1 MRMMLV
7 IYELHI
13 NNMNKEDELCLFDCD
28 SLKEAKDF
36 FEYNL
41 EVKTSSS
48 NLSKRI
54 KTNGVINKKY
64 KIYKIK

>member
-1 MRMMLV
+1 MLV

-13 NNMNKEDELCLFDCD
+13 NNMNEEDELNLFDCD
-28 SLKEAKDF
+28 SLKEAKYF
-36 FEYNL
+36 FEFKL
-41 EVKTSSS
+41 GIKTSLM
-48 NLSKRI
+48 NLSKHT